1 MLVTMKLYANIAG
14 IATSKPVTVVNNA
27 AATPGAIAV
36 RVAAWLSAM
45 PANVDITPQT
55 VPSNPM
61 NGPPATA
68 VDNTIMPFSKAIA
81 SELAASSKIT
91 FTASNEGILIL
102 TLVDLATKS
111 VLVCGPS
118 VGVKVT
124 AELTTTGLFFNW

>member
-14 IATSKPVTVVNNA
+14 IATSSPVTVATNA

-36 RVAAWLSAM
+36 SVADLLSAM

-68 VDNTIMPFSKAIA
+68 VESTIMPFSRLIA
-81 SELAASSKIT
+81 SAPAASSKT
-91 FTASNEGILIL
+91 TRTASKEDVLIL
-102 TLVDLATKS
+102 VVMDRAK
-111 VLVCGPS
+111 
-118 VGVKVT
+118 
-124 AELTTTGLFFNW
+124 